1 MVKRL
6 RRHTVSFQHAWD
18 GIVHTFRTQPNF
30 QIHTIAALLAISAG
44 FVLHINSAEWA
55 VVIFVIGLVLVAEMI
70 NTSVEAVVDLLTS
83 KYHLKAKVAKDV
95 SAGMVLVSAF
105 IAVVTGILVYLPH
118 IKKLIYP

>member
-1 MVKRL
+1 
-6 RRHTVSFQHAWD
+6 
-18 GIVHTFRTQPNF
+18 
-30 QIHTIAALLAISAG
+30 
-44 FVLHINSAEWA
+44 VLHINSAEWA